1 MKFILVIVAMMSFSG
16 LAACQPGTSGN
27 VVTSSDMGGSD
38 DGSGSKY

>member
-27 VVTSSDMGGSD
+27 IATSDMDGGSD
-38 DGSGSKY
+38 GGSGSGY

>member
-16 LAACQPGTSGN
+16 LAACQPSMSGN

-38 DGSGSKY
+38 GGSGSGY